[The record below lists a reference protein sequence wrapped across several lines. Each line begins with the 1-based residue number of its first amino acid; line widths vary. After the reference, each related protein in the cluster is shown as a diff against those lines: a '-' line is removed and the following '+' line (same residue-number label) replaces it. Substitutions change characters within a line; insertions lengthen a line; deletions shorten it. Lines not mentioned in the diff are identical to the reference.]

1 MNRIIE
7 YIEDSCKN
15 LAANQSVFRY
25 KRKML
30 DDMAEKAR
38 ELSKTGLKDEKVIAD
53 LVADEFGNL
62 EENFNEFEKK
72 KKRKKLLKFGLP
84 IGSIAFLILLFV
96 TYFIVSGVTDAWG
109 KTWLII
115 VGGVFALIIFLFSIL
130 IAKLCTMR
138 RVFHPIARLL
148 IVLSTILLAVFSFL
162 FLHIM
167 VPTELYVWPTLP
179 AGVAVALIGDLI
191 FAFRTK
197 QKLRTISFFFYMP
210 AIATM
215 LYVILAAN
223 SIVTW
228 SGGWIIILL
237 GLAIDAAYIIYIIA
251 SNIKYFTY
259 KQEVEE

>member
-1 MNRIIE
+1 MNRLIE
-7 YIEDSCKN
+7 HIEVSCKN
-15 LAANQSVFRY
+15 LEQNQSTYHY

-30 DDMAEKAR
+30 EVMTEKAK
-38 ELSKTGLKDEKVIAD
+38 ELSKTGIKDDKVIAD

-62 EENFNEFEKK
+62 GDKFKDFEKK
-72 KKRKKLLKFGLP
+72 NKKKKLLKYGLP
-84 IGSIAFLILLFV
+84 IGSLVYIILMLV
-96 TYFIVSGVTDAWG
+96 TYFIVSGVTGAWS

-115 VGGVFALIIFLFSIL
+115 VGGVFALIIFCFGLI

-148 IVLSTILLAVFSFL
+148 IVICTILLAVFTFL
-162 FLHIM
+162 YLHIM
-167 VPTELYVWPTLP
+167 VPTELFVWPTIP
-179 AGVAVALIGDLI
+179 AGVAAALIGDLI

-197 QKLRTISFFFYMP
+197 QKLRTISFFVYMP

-223 SIVTW
+223 SVVTW

-237 GLAIDAAYIIYIIA
+237 GLAVDIAYTFYIIA
-251 SNIKYFTY
+251 SNVKYFTY
-259 KQEVEE
+259 KQEVE